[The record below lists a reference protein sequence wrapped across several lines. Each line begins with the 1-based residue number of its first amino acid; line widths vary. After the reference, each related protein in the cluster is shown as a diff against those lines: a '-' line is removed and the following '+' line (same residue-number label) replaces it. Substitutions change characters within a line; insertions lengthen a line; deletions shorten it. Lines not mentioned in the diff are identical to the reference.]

1 MVIVNGLRFNLRH
14 ELAMSEEA
22 FALSPI
28 AARPSLPSEADYD
41 AIREAFMETSRGRW
55 FLSEYAKRN
64 RNADTRMVLDA
75 VERIEQSI
83 AAQKQSSQGGLM
95 EALGPISA
103 LIGETRNAVA
113 KALPEPLDVLAPARE
128 GARVTR
134 EVAGALRECG
144 ADVRICDLLDAQ
156 VDAIESGH
164 RQMVMSAARDVVL
177 AAFDRLLQDV
187 IDLASADGQPN
198 AASDDKPTAAAPR
211 AEPPA
216 PPAPPAP
223 TPAPAAA
230 VAAAATEAVMAET
243 ASAEA
248 VSAETVNAETV
259 SAEPEPVIEI
269 VPPAP
274 QPAAVEAAPIDL
286 DDEPEADDDSLFDD
300 PDDSEQQPAALAREP
315 AQDDEPPAPTLEQII
330 ADEAVSDAAFA
341 HDIAVLDLVAQ
352 EMAAPDDDDLS
363 DLEFTDPE
371 PVDDDAPA
379 AQAGP
384 NEAAPVIDPA
394 ALAEPARA
402 IAQAQGQVQGQ
413 PQATSQ
419 GQQQMQ
425 AAAPASIGAAVMA
438 QGVVRK
444 PVLSSDP
451 LAALRRMTQAEKL
464 AFFS

>member
-95 EALGPISA
+95 EALGPISS

-113 KALPEPLDVLAPARE
+113 KALPDPLEVLAPARE

-134 EVAGALRECG
+134 EVAVALRDCG

-156 VDAIESGH
+156 VEAIESGH
-164 RQMVMSAARDVVL
+164 RQMVMSSARDVVL

-187 IDLASADGQPN
+187 IDLASADGQPGAD
-198 AASDDKPTAAAPR
+198 AAPSTTAATPR
-211 AEPPA
+211 AEPPS
-216 PPAPPAP
+216 PPAPPA
-223 TPAPAAA
+223 APEAA
-230 VAAAATEAVMAET
+230 VAVQ
-243 ASAEA
+243 
-248 VSAETVNAETV
+248 
-259 SAEPEPVIEI
+259 PVADEI
-269 VPPAP
+269 VAEEIADEIAAVVEHVPEP
-274 QPAAVEAAPIDL
+274 QPAAEAEAAAAAVIAATPAIDL
-286 DDEPEADDDSLFDD
+286 DNEPEADDDSLFDE
-300 PDDSEQQPAALAREP
+300 PEASPQPAAQLAPEP
-315 AQDDEPPAPTLEQII
+315 PQDDEPPAPTLEQII

-363 DLEFTDPE
+363 DLEFADPE
-371 PVDDDAPA
+371 PAEHAEPV
-379 AQAGP
+379 AQADGVP
-384 NEAAPVIDPA
+384 AEAVAVSAPVQAIA
-394 ALAEPARA
+394 AEPAATANASRA
-402 IAQAQGQVQGQ
+402 SAQA
-413 PQATSQ
+413 P
-419 GQQQMQ
+419 QQMQ
-425 AAAPASIGAAVMA
+425 AAAPASVGAAVLA

-451 LAALRRMTQAEKL
+451 FAALRRMTQAEKL

>member
-1 MVIVNGLRFNLRH
+1 
-14 ELAMSEEA
+14 MSEEA

-95 EALGPISA
+95 EALGPISS

-113 KALPEPLDVLAPARE
+113 KALPDPLEVLAPARE

-134 EVAGALRECG
+134 EVAVALRDCG

-156 VDAIESGH
+156 VEAIESGH
-164 RQMVMSAARDVVL
+164 RQMVMSSARDVVL

-187 IDLASADGQPN
+187 IDLASADGQPGAD
-198 AASDDKPTAAAPR
+198 AAPSTTAATPR
-211 AEPPA
+211 AEPPS
-216 PPAPPAP
+216 PPAPPA
-223 TPAPAAA
+223 APEAA
-230 VAAAATEAVMAET
+230 VAVQPVADEIVAEQIAADEIAA
-243 ASAEA
+243 
-248 VSAETVNAETV
+248 
-259 SAEPEPVIEI
+259 VIEH
-269 VPPAP
+269 VPEP
-274 QPAAVEAAPIDL
+274 QPAAEAEAAAAAVIAATPAIDL
-286 DDEPEADDDSLFDD
+286 DDEPEADDDSLFDE
-300 PDDSEQQPAALAREP
+300 PEVSPQPAAQLAPEP
-315 AQDDEPPAPTLEQII
+315 PQDDEPPAPTLEQII

-363 DLEFTDPE
+363 DLEFADPE
-371 PVDDDAPA
+371 PAEHAEPV
-379 AQAGP
+379 AQADGVP
-384 NEAAPVIDPA
+384 AEAVAVSAPVQAIA
-394 ALAEPARA
+394 AEPAATANASRA
-402 IAQAQGQVQGQ
+402 SAQA
-413 PQATSQ
+413 P
-419 GQQQMQ
+419 QQMQ
-425 AAAPASIGAAVMA
+425 AAAPASVGAAVLA

-451 LAALRRMTQAEKL
+451 FAALRRMTQAEKL

>member
-95 EALGPISA
+95 EALGPISS

-113 KALPEPLDVLAPARE
+113 KALPDPLEVLAPARE

-134 EVAGALRECG
+134 EVAVALRDCG

-156 VDAIESGH
+156 VEAIESGH
-164 RQMVMSAARDVVL
+164 RQMVMSSARDVVL

-187 IDLASADGQPN
+187 IDLASADGQPGAD
-198 AASDDKPTAAAPR
+198 AAPSTTAATPR
-211 AEPPA
+211 AEPPS
-216 PPAPPAP
+216 PPAPPA
-223 TPAPAAA
+223 APEAA
-230 VAAAATEAVMAET
+230 VAVQ
-243 ASAEA
+243 
-248 VSAETVNAETV
+248 
-259 SAEPEPVIEI
+259 PVADEI
-269 VPPAP
+269 VAEQIAADEIAAVVEHVPEP
-274 QPAAVEAAPIDL
+274 QPAAEAEIAAAAVIAATPAIDL
-286 DDEPEADDDSLFDD
+286 DNEPEADDDSLFDE
-300 PDDSEQQPAALAREP
+300 PDASPQPAAQLAPEP
-315 AQDDEPPAPTLEQII
+315 PQDDEPPAPTLEQII

-363 DLEFTDPE
+363 DLEFADPE
-371 PVDDDAPA
+371 PAEHAEPV
-379 AQAGP
+379 AQADGVP
-384 NEAAPVIDPA
+384 AEAVAAAPVQAIAADPA
-394 ALAEPARA
+394 ATANASRA
-402 IAQAQGQVQGQ
+402 PAQA
-413 PQATSQ
+413 P
-419 GQQQMQ
+419 QQMQ
-425 AAAPASIGAAVMA
+425 AAAPASVGAAVLA

-451 LAALRRMTQAEKL
+451 FAALRRMTQAEKL

>member
-95 EALGPISA
+95 EALGPISS

-113 KALPEPLDVLAPARE
+113 KALPDPLDVLAPARE

-134 EVAGALRECG
+134 EVAVALRDCG

-156 VDAIESGH
+156 VEAIESGH
-164 RQMVMSAARDVVL
+164 RQMVMSSARDVVL

-198 AASDDKPTAAAPR
+198 AGSDDNPTAAAPR
-211 AEPPA
+211 AEPPSPPA
-216 PPAPPAP
+216 PPAPPA
-223 TPAPAAA
+223 APEAA
-230 VAAAATEAVMAET
+230 VAVQ
-243 ASAEA
+243 
-248 VSAETVNAETV
+248 
-259 SAEPEPVIEI
+259 PVADEI
-269 VPPAP
+269 VAEQIAADEIAAVVEHVPEP
-274 QPAAVEAAPIDL
+274 QPAAEAEIAAAAVIAATPAIDL
-286 DDEPEADDDSLFDD
+286 DDEPEADDDSLFDE
-300 PDDSEQQPAALAREP
+300 PEVSPQPAAQLAPELP
-315 AQDDEPPAPTLEQII
+315 QDDEPPAPTLEQII

-363 DLEFTDPE
+363 DLEFADPE
-371 PVDDDAPA
+371 PVDDDEPVAQADGVPAVAVAAAPA
-379 AQAGP
+379 QAI
-384 NEAAPVIDPA
+384 A
-394 ALAEPARA
+394 AEPAATANASRA
-402 IAQAQGQVQGQ
+402 SAQA
-413 PQATSQ
+413 P
-419 GQQQMQ
+419 QQMQ
-425 AAAPASIGAAVMA
+425 AAAPASVGAAVLA

-451 LAALRRMTQAEKL
+451 FAALRRMTQAEKL

>member
-95 EALGPISA
+95 EALGPISS

-113 KALPEPLDVLAPARE
+113 KALPDPLDVLAPARE

-134 EVAGALRECG
+134 EVAVALRDCG

-156 VDAIESGH
+156 VEAIESGH
-164 RQMVMSAARDVVL
+164 RQMVMSSARDVVL

-187 IDLASADGQPN
+187 IDLASADGQPGAD
-198 AASDDKPTAAAPR
+198 AAPSTTAATPR
-211 AEPPA
+211 AEPPS
-216 PPAPPAP
+216 PPAPPA
-223 TPAPAAA
+223 APEAA
-230 VAAAATEAVMAET
+230 VAVQ
-243 ASAEA
+243 
-248 VSAETVNAETV
+248 
-259 SAEPEPVIEI
+259 PVADEI
-269 VPPAP
+269 VAEEIADEIAAVVEHVPEP
-274 QPAAVEAAPIDL
+274 QPAAEAEAAAAAVIAATPAIDL
-286 DDEPEADDDSLFDD
+286 DNEPEADDDSLFDE
-300 PDDSEQQPAALAREP
+300 PEASPQPAAQLAPEP
-315 AQDDEPPAPTLEQII
+315 PQDDEPPAPTLEQII

-363 DLEFTDPE
+363 DLEFADPE
-371 PVDDDAPA
+371 PAEHAEPV
-379 AQAGP
+379 AQADGVP
-384 NEAAPVIDPA
+384 AEAVAVSAPVQAIA
-394 ALAEPARA
+394 AEPAATANASRA
-402 IAQAQGQVQGQ
+402 SAQA
-413 PQATSQ
+413 P
-419 GQQQMQ
+419 QQMQ
-425 AAAPASIGAAVMA
+425 AAAPASVGAAVLA

-451 LAALRRMTQAEKL
+451 FAALRRMTQAEKL

>member
-95 EALGPISA
+95 EALGPISS

-113 KALPEPLDVLAPARE
+113 KALPDPLEVLAPARE

-134 EVAGALRECG
+134 EVAVALRDCG

-156 VDAIESGH
+156 VEAIESGH
-164 RQMVMSAARDVVL
+164 RQMVMSSARDVVL

-187 IDLASADGQPN
+187 IDLASADGQPGAD
-198 AASDDKPTAAAPR
+198 AAPSTTAATPR
-211 AEPPA
+211 AEPPSPPA
-216 PPAPPAP
+216 PPAPPAAP
-223 TPAPAAA
+223 EAAIAAQPAAD
-230 VAAAATEAVMAET
+230 
-243 ASAEA
+243 
-248 VSAETVNAETV
+248 
-259 SAEPEPVIEI
+259 EI
-269 VPPAP
+269 VAEEIAAEEIAADEIAAVVEHVPEP
-274 QPAAVEAAPIDL
+274 QPAAEAEAAAAAVIAATPAIDL
-286 DDEPEADDDSLFDD
+286 DEEPEADDDSLFDE
-300 PDDSEQQPAALAREP
+300 PDDSEQQAAALAPEP
-315 AQDDEPPAPTLEQII
+315 PQDDEPPAPTLEQII

-363 DLEFTDPE
+363 DLEFADPE
-371 PVDDDAPA
+371 PAEHAEPV
-379 AQAGP
+379 AQADGVP
-384 NEAAPVIDPA
+384 AEAVAVSAPVQAIA
-394 ALAEPARA
+394 AEPARTS
-402 IAQAQGQVQGQ
+402 AQA
-413 PQATSQ
+413 P
-419 GQQQMQ
+419 QQMQ
-425 AAAPASIGAAVMA
+425 AAAPASVGAAVLA

-451 LAALRRMTQAEKL
+451 FAALRRMTQAEKL

>member
-95 EALGPISA
+95 EALGPISS

-113 KALPEPLDVLAPARE
+113 KAMPDPLEVLAPARE

-134 EVAGALRECG
+134 EVAVALRDCG

-156 VDAIESGH
+156 VEAIESGH
-164 RQMVMSAARDVVL
+164 RQMVMSSARDVVL

-187 IDLASADGQPN
+187 IDLASADGQPG
-198 AASDDKPTAAAPR
+198 ADTAPSTTAATPR
-211 AEPPA
+211 AEPPS
-216 PPAPPAP
+216 PPAPPA
-223 TPAPAAA
+223 APEAA
-230 VAAAATEAVMAET
+230 VAVQSVAD
-243 ASAEA
+243 
-248 VSAETVNAETV
+248 
-259 SAEPEPVIEI
+259 EI
-269 VPPAP
+269 VAEQIAADEIAAVVEHVPEP
-274 QPAAVEAAPIDL
+274 QPAAEAEAAAAAVIAATPAIDL
-286 DDEPEADDDSLFDD
+286 DDEPEADDDSLFDE
-300 PDDSEQQPAALAREP
+300 PDASPQPAAQLAPEP
-315 AQDDEPPAPTLEQII
+315 PQDDEPPAPTLEQII

-363 DLEFTDPE
+363 DLEFADPE
-371 PVDDDAPA
+371 PAEHAEPV
-379 AQAGP
+379 AQAAGVP
-384 NEAAPVIDPA
+384 AEAVAAAPVQAIA
-394 ALAEPARA
+394 AEPAATANASRA
-402 IAQAQGQVQGQ
+402 SAQA
-413 PQATSQ
+413 P
-419 GQQQMQ
+419 QQMQ
-425 AAAPASIGAAVMA
+425 AAAPASVGAAVLA

-451 LAALRRMTQAEKL
+451 FAALRRMTQAEKL

>member
-95 EALGPISA
+95 EALGPISS

-113 KALPEPLDVLAPARE
+113 KALPDPLEVLAPARE

-134 EVAGALRECG
+134 EVAVALRDCG

-156 VDAIESGH
+156 VEAIESGH
-164 RQMVMSAARDVVL
+164 RQMVMSSARDVVL

-187 IDLASADGQPN
+187 IDLASADGQPGAD
-198 AASDDKPTAAAPR
+198 AAPSTTAATPR
-211 AEPPA
+211 AEPPS
-216 PPAPPAP
+216 PPAPPA
-223 TPAPAAA
+223 APEAA
-230 VAAAATEAVMAET
+230 VAVQPVADEIVAEQIAADEIAA
-243 ASAEA
+243 
-248 VSAETVNAETV
+248 
-259 SAEPEPVIEI
+259 VIEH
-269 VPPAP
+269 VPEP
-274 QPAAVEAAPIDL
+274 QPAAEAEAAAAAVIAATPAIDL
-286 DDEPEADDDSLFDD
+286 DDEPEADDDSLFDE
-300 PDDSEQQPAALAREP
+300 PEVSPQPAAQLAPEP
-315 AQDDEPPAPTLEQII
+315 PQDDEPPAPTLEQII

-363 DLEFTDPE
+363 DLEFADPE
-371 PVDDDAPA
+371 PAEHAEPV
-379 AQAGP
+379 AQADGVP
-384 NEAAPVIDPA
+384 AEAVAVSAPVQAIA
-394 ALAEPARA
+394 AEPAATANASRA
-402 IAQAQGQVQGQ
+402 SAQA
-413 PQATSQ
+413 P
-419 GQQQMQ
+419 QQMQ
-425 AAAPASIGAAVMA
+425 AAAPASVGAAVLA

-451 LAALRRMTQAEKL
+451 FAALRRMTQAEKL

>member
-95 EALGPISA
+95 EALGPISS

-113 KALPEPLDVLAPARE
+113 KALPDPLEVLAPARE

-134 EVAGALRECG
+134 EVAVALRDCG

-156 VDAIESGH
+156 VEAIESGH
-164 RQMVMSAARDVVL
+164 RQMVMSSARDVVL

-187 IDLASADGQPN
+187 IDLASADGQPG
-198 AASDDKPTAAAPR
+198 ADTAPSTTAATPR
-211 AEPPA
+211 AEPPS
-216 PPAPPAP
+216 PPAPPA
-223 TPAPAAA
+223 APEAA
-230 VAAAATEAVMAET
+230 VAVQSVAD
-243 ASAEA
+243 
-248 VSAETVNAETV
+248 
-259 SAEPEPVIEI
+259 EI
-269 VPPAP
+269 VAEQIAADEIAAVVEHVPEP
-274 QPAAVEAAPIDL
+274 QPAAEAEAAAAAVIAATPAIDL
-286 DDEPEADDDSLFDD
+286 DDEPEADDDSLFDE
-300 PDDSEQQPAALAREP
+300 PDASPQPAAQLAPEP
-315 AQDDEPPAPTLEQII
+315 PQDDEPPAPTLEQII

-363 DLEFTDPE
+363 DLEFADPE
-371 PVDDDAPA
+371 PAEHAEPV
-379 AQAGP
+379 AQAAGVP
-384 NEAAPVIDPA
+384 AEAVAAAPVQAIA
-394 ALAEPARA
+394 AEPAATANASRA
-402 IAQAQGQVQGQ
+402 SAQA
-413 PQATSQ
+413 P
-419 GQQQMQ
+419 QQMQ
-425 AAAPASIGAAVMA
+425 AAAPASVGAAVLA

-451 LAALRRMTQAEKL
+451 FAALRRMTQAEKL

>member
-95 EALGPISA
+95 EALGPISS

-113 KALPEPLDVLAPARE
+113 KALPDPLEVLAPARE

-134 EVAGALRECG
+134 EVAVALRDCG

-156 VDAIESGH
+156 VEAIESGH
-164 RQMVMSAARDVVL
+164 RQMVMSSARDLVL

-187 IDLASADGQPN
+187 IDLASADGQPGAD
-198 AASDDKPTAAAPR
+198 AAPSTTAATPR
-211 AEPPA
+211 AEPPS
-216 PPAPPAP
+216 PPAPPT
-223 TPAPAAA
+223 TPEAA
-230 VAAAATEAVMAET
+230 VAVQ
-243 ASAEA
+243 
-248 VSAETVNAETV
+248 
-259 SAEPEPVIEI
+259 PVADEI
-269 VPPAP
+269 VAEQIAADEIAAVVEHVPEP
-274 QPAAVEAAPIDL
+274 QPAAEAETAAAAVIAATPAIDL
-286 DDEPEADDDSLFDD
+286 DDEPEADDDSLFDE
-300 PDDSEQQPAALAREP
+300 PDDSEQQAAALAPEP
-315 AQDDEPPAPTLEQII
+315 PQDDEPPAPTLEQII

-363 DLEFTDPE
+363 DLEFADPE
-371 PVDDDAPA
+371 PAEHAEPV
-379 AQAGP
+379 AQADGVP
-384 NEAAPVIDPA
+384 AEAVAVSAPVQAIA
-394 ALAEPARA
+394 AEPAATANASRA
-402 IAQAQGQVQGQ
+402 SAQA
-413 PQATSQ
+413 P
-419 GQQQMQ
+419 QQMQ
-425 AAAPASIGAAVMA
+425 AAAPASVGAAVLA

-451 LAALRRMTQAEKL
+451 FAALRRMTQAEKL